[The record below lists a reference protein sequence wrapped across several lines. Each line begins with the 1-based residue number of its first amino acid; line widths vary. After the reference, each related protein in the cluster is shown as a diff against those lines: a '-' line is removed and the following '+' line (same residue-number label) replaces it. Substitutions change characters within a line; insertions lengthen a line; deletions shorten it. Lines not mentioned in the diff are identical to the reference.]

1 MESLTKIL
9 EKATKEE
16 GLPGDQEHPMYID
29 KSNMVI
35 KCQWCKDQ
43 FKGSY
48 QLKHLNQH
56 IKKSTSHSQQRR
68 CLTERGV
75 ENVTLEITYLLINLL
90 CMSL

>member
-1 MESLTKIL
+1 MDMESLTKIL

-43 FKGSY
+43 FAVISS
-48 QLKHLNQH
+48 N
-56 IKKSTSHSQQRR
+56 T
-68 CLTERGV
+68 
-75 ENVTLEITYLLINLL
+75 
-90 CMSL
+90 